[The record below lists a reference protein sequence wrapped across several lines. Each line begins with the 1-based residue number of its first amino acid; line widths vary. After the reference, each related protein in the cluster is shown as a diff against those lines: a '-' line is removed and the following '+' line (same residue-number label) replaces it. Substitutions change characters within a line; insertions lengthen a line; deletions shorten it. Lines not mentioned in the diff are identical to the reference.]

1 MVDYNFK
8 AFYILFRITPVAE
21 CNARLET
28 IYAVLKKSCRKIQT
42 KNWSTPFRVYWFAE
56 SLRWIVVPTFSL
68 NCWISHLSIL
78 LKYGIF
84 ANFFTVLWIFL
95 ALLSFWADEFLLL
108 LELVACLRRIVV
120 QILLKFFPVNTD
132 IFLHV

>member
-42 KNWSTPFRVYWFAE
+42 KNWSTPF
-56 SLRWIVVPTFSL
+56 I
-68 NCWISHLSIL
+68 
-78 LKYGIF
+78 
-84 ANFFTVLWIFL
+84 
-95 ALLSFWADEFLLL
+95 EFINSPKVFG
-108 LELVACLRRIVV
+108 EL
-120 QILLKFFPVNTD
+120 
-132 IFLHV
+132 

>member
-42 KNWSTPFRVYWFAE
+42 KNWSTPFRVY
-56 SLRWIVVPTFSL
+56 
-68 NCWISHLSIL
+68 
-78 LKYGIF
+78 
-84 ANFFTVLWIFL
+84 
-95 ALLSFWADEFLLL
+95 
-108 LELVACLRRIVV
+108 
-120 QILLKFFPVNTD
+120 
-132 IFLHV
+132 